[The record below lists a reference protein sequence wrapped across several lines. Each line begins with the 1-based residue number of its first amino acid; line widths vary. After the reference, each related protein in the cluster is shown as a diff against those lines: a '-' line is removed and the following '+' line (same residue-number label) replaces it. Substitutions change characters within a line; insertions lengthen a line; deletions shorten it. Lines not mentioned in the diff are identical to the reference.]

1 MALALT
7 ATAFGSTSFGST
19 PSGSAA
25 FGSTPSGSAAFG
37 SAALGSAHRGG
48 FAAAVTFYVDATG
61 GNDANAGTSSAA
73 PWKSLAKV
81 NATTFHAGDQ
91 ILLKA
96 GQVWSGQLWP
106 KGSGATGSPIV
117 LGAYG
122 SGARPRIDGASR
134 VTSTVK
140 LHNQQYWEIRGLEI
154 TNIAPATG
162 TPGANLKDLR
172 GIHID
177 GDNGQTLNHLYVD
190 GVYVHDVSGQVN
202 WIGGDTTG
210 NAPGVTFQTGWD
222 RSKKTGGIVFDT
234 TVPDIAAPG
243 TAPTILNDL
252 LVQNSTI
259 SDTSFAGIV
268 VKQYSGD
275 APGATA
281 TGWGNR
287 SSASDPAFHPHTNVV
302 IRNNY
307 ISQANT
313 AYGCNGVYLTDVR
326 GGVVTGNTIYQAGT
340 SGIEAYFA
348 DSVTIQHNEIYQT
361 SKKAGGADYNGI
373 DPDKATT
380 NMLVQYNFV
389 HDNGDGI
396 LLCQF
401 SFGSVTVRYN
411 VLKSNTRY
419 PIYLHSDKAAT
430 ADIYNNTV
438 YNDVSGYLTYGYGSS
453 LSAKYTIRNNIY
465 CSTKAN
471 AVLTTSSTI
480 TYGNNLYAG
489 TLTIPSS
496 DTTPKTGDPH
506 FVNENVSGPYG
517 TPTSGPQLATA
528 RAYALTPG
536 SAAINTGLT
545 ISANGGLDYA
555 GAPLYNGA
563 PDIGA
568 LEYES

>member
-1 MALALT
+1 MSVRRLLRRRILSLSLT
-7 ATAFGSTSFGST
+7 LLVTVNLTVTVTTDVAAH
-19 PSGSAA
+19 GSAA
-25 FGSTPSGSAAFG
+25 AAITG
-37 SAALGSAHRGG
+37 LAY
-48 FAAAVTFYVDATG
+48 YVDATG
-61 GNDANAGTSSAA
+61 GADSNAGTSSAA

-96 GQVWSGQLWP
+96 GQVWSGLLWP
-106 KGSGATGSPIV
+106 KGSGESGSPIV
-117 LGAYG
+117 LSSYG

-140 LHNQQYWEIRGLEI
+140 LHNQQYWEIRNLEV
-154 TNIAPATG
+154 TNTAPATG

-172 GIHID
+172 GVHIS
-177 GDNGQTLNHLYVD
+177 GDNGQTLNYLHID
-190 GVYVHDVSGQVN
+190 GVYVHDVTGLVN
-202 WIGGDTTG
+202 WIGGDTAN

-222 RSKKTGGIVFDT
+222 NSKKTGGIVFDT
-234 TVPDIAAPG
+234 TVPTITAPG
-243 TAPTILNDL
+243 GSPTILNDL

-275 APGATA
+275 AAGATA

-287 SSASDPAFHPHTNVV
+287 SSASDPNFRPHTNVV
-302 IRNNY
+302 IKNNY

-313 AYGCNGVYLTDVR
+313 GYGCNGIYLTDVR
-326 GGVVTGNTIYQAGT
+326 GGLITGNTVYKAGT

-348 DSVTIQHNEIYQT
+348 DNVTVQHNEVYQT
-361 SKKAGGADYNGI
+361 SRKAGGADFNGI

-380 NMLVQYNFV
+380 NIVVQYNFV

-401 SFGSVTVRYN
+401 AFGSVIVRYN
-411 VLKSNTRY
+411 ILKSNTRY

-430 ADIYNNTV
+430 AAIYHNTV
-438 YNDVSGYLTYGYGSS
+438 YNDVSGYLTYGYGTS
-453 LSAKYTIRNNIY
+453 LTSTYTIRNNIY
-465 CSTKAN
+465 HSTKAN

-480 TYGNNLYAG
+480 TYQNNLYAG
-489 TLTIPSS
+489 TLTIPSG
-496 DTTPKTGDPH
+496 DTAAKTGDPK
-506 FVNENVSGPYG
+506 FVNPTVSGPYG
-517 TPTSGPQLATA
+517 TPSSGPQLNTA
-528 RAYALTPG
+528 LAYAVSAG
-536 SAAINTGLT
+536 SPAINTGVT
-545 ISANGGLDYA
+545 VSGNGGVDYA
-555 GAPLYNGA
+555 GATLYQGA

-568 LEYES
+568 LEYGAS

>member
-1 MALALT
+1 MRLPTGQAGRVASL
-7 ATAFGSTSFGST
+7 S
-19 PSGSAA
+19 
-25 FGSTPSGSAAFG
+25 
-37 SAALGSAHRGG
+37 LGVLLV
-48 FAAAVTFYVDATG
+48 AAAGVGLHASVAAAAAGVTYYVDATG
-61 GNDANAGTSSAA
+61 GSDSNAGTSSAA

-81 NATTFHAGDQ
+81 NAKTFQAGDQ
-91 ILLKA
+91 LLLKA

-106 KGSGATGSPIV
+106 KGSGAAGSPIV
-117 LGAYG
+117 LSSYG

-154 TNIAPATG
+154 TNISPSTG

-172 GIHID
+172 GIHIS
-177 GDNGQTLNHLYVD
+177 GDNGQTLHHLYVD

-202 WIGGDTTG
+202 WIGGDTAG

-222 RSKKTGGIVFDT
+222 NSKKTGGIVFDT
-234 TVPDIAAPG
+234 TVPNIASPG
-243 TAPTILNDL
+243 GTPTILDDL
-252 LVQNSTI
+252 AVRNSTI

-275 APGATA
+275 ATGATA

-287 SSASDPAFHPHTNVV
+287 ASAGDTNFHPHTGVV
-302 IRNNY
+302 IQNNY

-326 GGVVTGNTIYQAGT
+326 GGLITGNTVYKAGT
-340 SGIEAYFA
+340 SGIEMYFA
-348 DSVTIQHNEIYQT
+348 DQVTVQHNEVYQT

-380 NMLVQYNFV
+380 NIVVQYNFV

-396 LLCQF
+396 LLCEF
-401 SFGSVTVRYN
+401 SFGSVIVRYN
-411 VLKSNTRY
+411 VLKSNSRY

-430 ADIYNNTV
+430 AAIYNNTV
-438 YNDVSGYLTYGYGSS
+438 YNDVSGYLTYGYGTS
-453 LSAKYTIRNNIY
+453 LTSTYDIRNNIY
-465 CSTKAN
+465 YSSKAN

-480 TYGNNLYAG
+480 TYRNNLYAG
-489 TLTIPSS
+489 TLTIPAG
-496 DTTPKTGDPH
+496 DTSPKTGDPR
-506 FVNENVSGPYG
+506 FVNPTVSGPYG
-517 TPTSGPQLATA
+517 TPTSGPQLNTA
-528 RAYALTPG
+528 LAYAVQAG
-536 SAAINTGLT
+536 SPAVDTGLT
-545 ISANGGLDYA
+545 VSGNGGVDYA
-555 GAPLYNGA
+555 GRTLYNGA

-568 LEYES
+568 LEYGAAVR

>member
-1 MALALT
+1 MAVGRRSRRRILASFALLVT
-7 ATAFGSTSFGST
+7 AAAGVTVCASEA
-19 PSGSAA
+19 SAA
-25 FGSTPSGSAAFG
+25 AGTLYYLDAAGGS
-37 SAALGSAHRGG
+37 
-48 FAAAVTFYVDATG
+48 
-61 GNDANAGTSSAA
+61 DANPGTSSAT

-81 NATTFHAGDQ
+81 NATTFQAGDQ

-96 GQVWSGQLWP
+96 GQAWSGQLWP
-106 KGSGATGSPIV
+106 KGSGASGSPIV
-117 LGAYG
+117 LGTYG

-140 LHNQQYWEIRGLEI
+140 LHNQQYWEIRGIEV

-172 GIHID
+172 GIHIS

-202 WIGGDTTG
+202 WIGGDTAG
-210 NAPGVTFQTGWD
+210 NAPGVTFKTGWD
-222 RSKKTGGIVFDT
+222 NSKKTGGIVFDT
-234 TVPDIAAPG
+234 TVANVASPG
-243 TAPTILNDL
+243 SSPTILNDL

-275 APGATA
+275 ATGATA

-287 SSASDPAFHPHTNVV
+287 SSASDTKFRPHTNVV

-326 GGVVTGNTIYQAGT
+326 GGLITDNTVYKAGT
-340 SGIEAYFA
+340 SGIEAYFS
-348 DSVTIQHNEIYQT
+348 DNVTIQRNEVYQT
-361 SKKAGGADYNGI
+361 SKKAGGADFNGI
-373 DPDKATT
+373 DADKATT
-380 NMLVQYNFV
+380 NVVVQYNFV

-419 PIYLHSDKAAT
+419 PVYLHSDKAAT

-438 YNDVSGYLTYGYGSS
+438 YNNVSGYLTYGYGSS
-453 LSAKYTIRNNIY
+453 LAATYTIRNNIY
-465 CSTKAN
+465 HSTKAN
-471 AVLTTSSTI
+471 AVLTSSSTI
-480 TYGNNLYAG
+480 TYRNNLYAG
-489 TLTIPSS
+489 TLTIPSG
-496 DTTPKTGDPH
+496 DTSAKTGDPR
-506 FVNENVSGPYG
+506 FVNPTVSGPYG
-517 TPTSGPQLATA
+517 TPTSGPQLRTGL
-528 RAYALTPG
+528 AYALSAG
-536 SAAINTGLT
+536 SPAINSGVPV
-545 ISANGGLDYA
+545 SGNGGVDYA
-555 GAPLYNGA
+555 GARLYNGA
-563 PDIGA
+563 ADIGA
-568 LEYES
+568 LEYGATAAG